1 MQGLKDTSLS
11 RGVVNSFPFP
21 RRLGIV
27 LLGFYWMGMVA
38 CSRSES
44 HLFGRA
50 EGAQRVGSYDQAVL
64 LYESYLQ
71 RYPNGEFAEK
81 GLYNLGNIYYL
92 NLRNPEKAQTAYEGF
107 LEKYPSSQYAFTV
120 GDRLADLY
128 ERDIQDY
135 RKAIDV
141 LEQISLHTP
150 SRDEWRRVRYK
161 IATDYFHL
169 DQFDQAIIEFKKLIQ
184 DQPDEQRSDEARIKL
199 AAIYEIRKQWH
210 EAVVQLQDIIDHSK
224 CEECRRHAQ
233 LEIVDCYVSQ
243 ERLDQ
248 AIAALKKINP
258 RPEDRNFVAQQLA
271 ELERRKSDR
280 RTPREVNWIKKSPPK
295 RKASAAARHQPAQPA
310 PNK

>member
-1 MQGLKDTSLS
+1 MYRRRDSSLS
-11 RGVVNSFPFP
+11 GRLLKSLHFPQ
-21 RRLGIV
+21 RLRFV
-27 LLGFYWMGMVA
+27 FLGFCVLAMAA

-71 RYPNGEFAEK
+71 KYPNGEFAEK

-92 NLRNPEKAQTAYEGF
+92 NLRNPGKAQAAYERF
-107 LEKYPSSQYAFTV
+107 LEKYPSSQYAFTA
-120 GDRLADLY
+120 GDRLAELY

-150 SRDEWRRVRYK
+150 SRDEWRRIRYK

-184 DQPDEQRSDEARIKL
+184 DQPEEHRSDEARIKL

-243 ERLDQ
+243 DRLDQ
-248 AIAALKKINP
+248 AIAALKKITP
-258 RPEDRNFVAQQLA
+258 HPEDRDYVAQQLA
-271 ELERRKSDR
+271 ELERRKIDR
-280 RTPREVNWIKKSPPK
+280 RSPHEVNWIRKSPPK
-295 RKASAAARHQPAQPA
+295 RKISSASRHRPAEPA

>member
-1 MQGLKDTSLS
+1 MSECLLKSRRFRQSL
-11 RGVVNSFPFP
+11 
-21 RRLGIV
+21 LIV
-27 LLGFYWMGMVA
+27 LSGLCMIGMAA

-92 NLRNPEKAQTAYEGF
+92 NLRNPGKAQATYEDF
-107 LEKYPSSQYAFTV
+107 LKKYPSSQYAFTV
-120 GDRLADLY
+120 GDRLAELY

-141 LEQISLHTP
+141 LEQISRHTP
-150 SRDEWRRVRYK
+150 SRDDWRRIRYK

-184 DQPDEQRSDEARIKL
+184 DQPEEHRSDEARIKL

-210 EAVVQLQDIIDHSK
+210 DAVVQLQDIIDHSN

-243 ERLDQ
+243 ERPDL

-258 RPEDRNFVAQQLA
+258 RPEDRDFVAQRLA
-271 ELERRKSDR
+271 ELENRRNDR
-280 RTPREVNWIKKSPPK
+280 RTPHEVNWLRKSPPK
-295 RKASAAARHQPAQPA
+295 RKASSASHRQPAVPA